1 MEHTNHPMLDPDW
14 ADLDWD
20 ARDARIAV
28 YRAYE
33 EREQLAMLAA
43 HKFREHEL
51 AAAKIAAE
59 QYAEE
64 HPIKHAAKETVWT
77 TVAIVYGLLMP

>member
-28 YRAYE
+28 YRC
-33 EREQLAMLAA
+33 L
-43 HKFREHEL
+43 
-51 AAAKIAAE
+51 
-59 QYAEE
+59 
-64 HPIKHAAKETVWT
+64 
-77 TVAIVYGLLMP
+77 